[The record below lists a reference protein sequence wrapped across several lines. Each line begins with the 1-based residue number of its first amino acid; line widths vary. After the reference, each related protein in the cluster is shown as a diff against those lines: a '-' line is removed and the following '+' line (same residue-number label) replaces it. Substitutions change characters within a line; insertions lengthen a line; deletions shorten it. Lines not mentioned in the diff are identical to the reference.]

1 MVKQIVRDCQK
12 TLDERLKE
20 PRTFI
25 QVLTGPRQVGK
36 TTMVRQSLQK
46 TDIPNLYIS
55 ADSEAN
61 PDGSWLISQWENA
74 RILQKQNEDKAFILA
89 VDEIQKVHN
98 WSEVVKQCWDQD
110 THDNTPIKVVLLGSS
125 RILVQEGLTESL
137 LGRFEKHYIPHWT
150 YSEMQEAFD
159 VSLDQYIWFGA
170 YPGAARLMNDELRWK
185 SYILDAIIEPAISRD
200 ILMLTRIDK
209 PALMKRLFELGCNY
223 SGQILSLTKI
233 LGQLKD
239 AGNTT
244 TLSHYLYLLETAGLL
259 SGLEKFS
266 FNKIRKRSAAPKFMV
281 QNTALM
287 SAAYSQQFNEAITDR
302 QLWGRVVESAV
313 GAYLYNQSIG
323 GRYSVTYWRDNN
335 EELDF
340 VLQKDKRIV
349 AIEVKSNSSDKE
361 LHNASFTRQYPK
373 SKTLMVGGQGI
384 PLETFFRMNTLDL
397 F

>member
-1 MVKQIVRDCQK
+1 MKQIVRDCQK
-12 TLDERLKE
+12 TLDDRLKE

-46 TDIPNLYIS
+46 VDVPNIYVS
-55 ADSEAN
+55 ADNEAN
-61 PDGSWLISQWENA
+61 PDSNWLISQWENA
-74 RILQKQNEDKAFILA
+74 RIIQKQNEDKAFILA
-89 VDEIQKVHN
+89 VDEIQKVPN
-98 WSEVVKQCWDQD
+98 WSEAVKQCWDQD
-110 THDNTPIKVVLLGSS
+110 SQNNLPIKVVLLGSS

-159 VSLDQYIWFGA
+159 VSLEQYIWFGA
-170 YPGAARLMNDELRWK
+170 YPGAAIFMGDEPRWK
-185 SYILDAIIEPAISRD
+185 NYVLDAIIEPAISRD

-223 SGQILSLTKI
+223 SGQVLSLTKI
-233 LGQLKD
+233 IGQLSD

-287 SAAYSQQFNEAITDR
+287 SAAYSQLFKDAIMDR
-302 QLWGRVVESAV
+302 QLWGRIVESAV
-313 GAYLYNQSIG
+313 GAYLYNQSIS
-323 GRYSVTYWRDNN
+323 GRYALTYWRDNN

-340 VLQKDKRIV
+340 VIQKDNRIV

-361 LHNASFTRQYPK
+361 LRNASFMKQYPK
-373 SKTLMVGGQGI
+373 AKTIMVGGQGI
-384 PLETFFRMNTLDL
+384 PLETFFKMNALDL